1 MNIPKGKGN
10 PAGKT
15 REELM
20 EDFDKKT
27 AFPDMVLKRM
37 YFTFQETMIMNEAT
51 LMTNYYK
58 NQGFFNEIDVIKFRG
73 SILGLFLAIKGMI
86 LEQGCR
92 DAEKQG
98 NPVILKKNG
107 VKSYYELCCKLETY
121 APLGVSALIQLAG
134 YLTNCMHELGLTNLL
149 LNTNGVEIDMKDLF

>member
-1 MNIPKGKGN
+1 MNFPRSKGN
-10 PAGKT
+10 PANKT

-37 YFTFQETMIMNEAT
+37 YFTFQENMITSSTVMMN
-51 LMTNYYK
+51 NYYR
-58 NQGFFNEIDVIKFRG
+58 NGGVWNEGDVFRFRA
-73 SILGLFLAIKGMI
+73 SILGLFMAIKGMI
-86 LEQGCR
+86 YDQGCK
-92 DAEKQG
+92 DSEKMG
-98 NPVILKKNG
+98 DTLILAKNR
-107 VKSYYELCCKLETY
+107 VNSYYELCIKLENY
-121 APLGVSALIQLAG
+121 APLDVSALIQLSG